1 MPNNK
6 LLYAMGVRRGL
17 PYSHNHLRHFYEP
30 TSYAK
35 STAAHMLGS
44 GLHKTIYAAAHQ
56 KDRLLGDGVK
66 RRDDSDEDEGK
77 GLRHSKRRPTPL
89 MFKF

>member
-1 MPNNK
+1 MPNNS
-6 LLYAMGVRRGL
+6 LMFAMGVRRGL
-17 PYSHNHLRHFYEP
+17 PFSNNHLRHFYEP
-30 TSYAK
+30 TIHAK
-35 STAAHMLGS
+35 STAAHMLDS
-44 GLHKTIYAAAHQ
+44 GLHKTFYSNPRRHDKI
-56 KDRLLGDGVK
+56 LGKGAV

>member
-44 GLHKTIYAAAHQ
+44 GLHKTLYSHPRRHTKMI
-56 KDRLLGDGVK
+56 GDGVV
-66 RRDDSDEDEGK
+66 RRDDSDEEEGK
-77 GLRHSKRRPTPL
+77 GLKHSKRRPTPL

>member
-6 LLYAMGVRRGL
+6 LLFALGTRRGL

-35 STAAHMLGS
+35 STVAHMLGS
-44 GLHKTIYAAAHQ
+44 GLHKTLYSLPRP

-66 RRDDSDEDEGK
+66 RRDDSDEDVGK
-77 GLRHSKRRPTPL
+77 GLKHSKRRPTPL

>member
-6 LLYAMGVRRGL
+6 LLFAMGTRRGL
-17 PYSHNHLRHFYEP
+17 PFSHNHLRHFYEP

-35 STAAHMLGS
+35 STSAHMLGS
-44 GLHKTIYAAAHQ
+44 GLHKTLYSLPRP
-56 KDRLLGDGVK
+56 KDRLFGDGVK
-66 RRDDSDEDEGK
+66 RRDDSDEYEGK
-77 GLRHSKRRPTPL
+77 GLKHSKRTPTPL